1 MSHEVANPWDA
12 EADRFDE
19 APDHGLREAATR
31 QAWTQLLADVL
42 PAPPARVVD
51 LGCGT
56 GTLSVLLSDLGHRVH
71 GVDSSA
77 PMLERARGKSV
88 EALPRP
94 TFGQADVERLPFVPA
109 SFDVVLARH
118 VVWALSDPAAALSR
132 WVDLLVPGGRLVL
145 IEGRWDTGAGL
156 REDEL
161 ADLVSPVARL
171 SRRRALD
178 DPGLWGRAIDDERYL
193 MVAHRDV

>member
-1 MSHEVANPWDA
+1 MPPEASNPWDD

-19 APDHGLREAATR
+19 APDHGLRDAATR
-31 QAWTQLLADVL
+31 EAWTEVLADVL
-42 PAPPARVVD
+42 PVPPARVVD

-56 GTLSVLLSDLGHRVH
+56 GTLSVLLAELGHRVH

-77 PMLERARGKSV
+77 RMLQRAREKSIDIR
-88 EALPRP
+88 PRP
-94 TFGQADVERLPFVPA
+94 TFDQADVQDPPLAPA

-118 VVWALSDPAAALSR
+118 VVWALSDREVALSR

-156 REDEL
+156 GQEEL
-161 ADLVSPVARL
+161 ADLVSPVAHL
-171 SRRRALD
+171 SRRQVLD
-178 DPGLWGRAIDDERYL
+178 DPALWGRAIDDERYL
-193 MVAHRDV
+193 LVARRDG